1 MLLGRLAVLL
11 ASGSI
16 VLMSSIVHL
25 HAAAEPEIGTT
36 VAVKNQVIVEFEENK
51 RRLQKGGKV
60 HQNEVVET
68 AKSATAEIQ
77 LLDDTKLAVG
87 PSARVVLDK
96 FVYNASATPGAIT
109 VNLSKGAFRFISG
122 SSPSGNYEIRTPT
135 ASMGVRGTVF
145 DVFVAAN
152 GETAVLL
159 HEGAVDV
166 CAEAN
171 TCRRHNTVGRV
182 VHVSLQRL
190 VSLPLPWDGSFMRGI
205 AVGTAFPF
213 IGRTLAIDPVRR
225 LRQADI
231 LAPVDRATRA
241 VTKPVEDITK
251 VPRNLQRALPIRP
264 PF

>member
-1 MLLGRLAVLL
+1 MRRFLMGCWGCALL
-11 ASGSI
+11 AILGS
-16 VLMSSIVHL
+16 HR
-25 HAAAEPEIGTT
+25 AAATAEPEIGTT
-36 VAVKNQVIVEFEENK
+36 IAVKNQVMVAADQDK
-51 RRLQKGGKV
+51 RRLRKGGKL

-68 AKSATAEIQ
+68 ARSASAEIQ

-96 FVYNASATPGAIT
+96 FVYDASAATGSGAIA

-122 SSPSGNYEIRTPT
+122 KSPSQAYEIRTPT

-166 CAEAN
+166 CATPSN
-171 TCRRHNTVGRV
+171 CRRHNTIGRV
-182 VHVSLQRL
+182 VHVNLQRL
-190 VSLPLPWDGSFMRGI
+190 VSLPLQWDGSFMRGI
-205 AVGTAFPF
+205 GVATAFPF
-213 IGRTLAIDPVRR
+213 VGRTLAIDPVRR
-225 LRQADI
+225 LRRADL
-231 LAPVDRATRA
+231 LAPATRATRA
-241 VTKPVEDITK
+241 LTKPVEGATK
-251 VPRNLQRALPIRP
+251 VPERIRRSLPIRP